1 MPISRR
7 RALAGSA
14 ALTLALP
21 LAARA
26 QPAAAEWPQRS
37 VQMLIPYPPGGS
49 ADLVAR
55 PLSIA
60 LQPRLGQPVVLDYKP
75 GAGGTL
81 ASGLL
86 ARARPDGYT
95 LIMVL
100 AAHAINQSLY
110 PRLPYDTRKDFAPVS
125 WVANLPFVLVV
136 GPTMKVRSV
145 QELIAEA
152 RAQPGKLTFA
162 SAGIGNTGH
171 LAGEM
176 FASSLGIKM
185 THVPYKGSAAVVNA
199 LMAGEVDL
207 AFDTVSTAMPQ
218 VASGRLRGL
227 ATTGAQ
233 RSSLAPDLPT
243 MREAGVPDFVVDGWY
258 AVMAPAGTPPAIRER
273 LQREIVAALA
283 QPELKK
289 QLAASGYQTVGST
302 PAELDQHIQ
311 REIDRWAQ
319 VVKSSG
325 AQAE

>member
-1 MPISRR
+1 MQISRR
-7 RALAGSA
+7 TALAGTA
-14 ALTLALP
+14 ALGLASP
-21 LAARA
+21 LGAWA
-26 QPAAAEWPQRS
+26 QAAAADWPQRS

-60 LQPRLGQPVVLDYKP
+60 LQQRLGQPVTLDYKP

-81 ASGLL
+81 ASSLL

-110 PRLPYDTRKDFAPVS
+110 PKLPYDTRKDFTPVS

-136 GPTMKVRSV
+136 GPSMKVRTV

-152 RAQPGKLTFA
+152 RANPGKLTFA
-162 SAGIGNTGH
+162 SAGVGNTGH

-176 FASSLGIKM
+176 FASSVGVKM

-199 LMAGEVDL
+199 LMAGECDL

-218 VASGRLRGL
+218 VVSGRLRGL
-227 ATTGAQ
+227 ATTGNQ
-233 RSSLAPDLPT
+233 RSTLAPDLPT

-258 AVMAPAGTPPAIRER
+258 AVMAPAGTPLAIRER
-273 LQREIVAALA
+273 VQRDIVAALA
-283 QPELKK
+283 QPDVRK
-289 QLAASGYQTVGST
+289 QLAASGYQSVGST
-302 PAELDQHIQ
+302 PAELDQHIN